1 MEHDN
6 FRDFCRTMYEEC
18 KSERRKYNE
27 DQIDFDDYV
36 MQNNK
41 LLVKEYAR
49 QNSK

>member
-1 MEHDN
+1 
-6 FRDFCRTMYEEC
+6 MYEEC